1 MIEKILWLNGWVALG
16 ILLMEIFLA
25 VFAVWLALSQKSFL
39 DFVRNFT
46 RWRNVFTDN
55 WSQMLLIKVFALTFI
70 SFVMSLTYSDYL
82 GVVPCSLCW
91 FGRIFMYGIMV
102 LSGVALYRREA
113 RSIFPYINIFAI
125 LGSAVSLYHHFLQI
139 TASASSHLPCPAS
152 GGDCAKRIIFEYG
165 HITFPWTAV
174 VVFASVIFLSI
185 LERKLRSI

>member
-25 VFAVWLALSQKSFL
+25 VFAVWFALSQKSFL
-39 DFVRNFT
+39 DFVRKFVG
-46 RWRNVFTDN
+46 WRNVFIDN

-70 SFVMSLTYSDYL
+70 SFAMSLVYSEYL
-82 GVVPCSLCW
+82 GVIPCALCW
-91 FGRIFMYGIMV
+91 FGRIFMYGIMM
-102 LSGVALYRREA
+102 LSGTALYRREA
-113 RSIFPYINIFAI
+113 RMVFPYITVFAV
-125 LGSAVSLYHHFLQI
+125 LGLVVSLYHHFLQI

-174 VVFASVIFLSI
+174 VVFASIIFLSI
-185 LERKLRSI
+185 LERKLRSN